1 MLRLGVS
8 AIAPGVE
15 DGYADFPVETT
26 MKQTEQTSASNSR
39 HDYDVALR
47 RAVSWLGDRYLL
59 AEPVSRRAKES
70 KSYFVETR
78 RWLDMRTVD
87 SRR

>member
-8 AIAPGVE
+8 AIAPRIE
-15 DGYADFPVETT
+15 DGHADYPVETT
-26 MKQTEQTSASNSR
+26 MKQTEPTSASNPR

-59 AEPVSRRAKES
+59 AEPVSRRTKES

-78 RWLDMRTVD
+78 RWLDMRTD